1 MKKTFAIFALCLLVL
16 LGGVIAAVTV
26 LHDDRDDVTVTVS
39 NVKGD
44 PAAAEGFT
52 AQQSAHFQHNLR
64 WDLTIPLAHP
74 ENTETVFSRQ
84 NNLSYGG
91 EGALVNCAVY
101 ISTPSSSKWLANE
114 KIYDLEEA
122 FLTDPNLA
130 VYRDFLPM
138 VKETQEETP
147 NSKRHSKTFLLKDH
161 LEVYPMA
168 VEAHAPY
175 TVGPRSMSE
184 LGDAW
189 QDFFAFPVPEEEAWT
204 ITMEKGTDGA
214 ILAFDLTCDSPAYS
228 PNVLAAYAGN
238 RLFFTLDGNSSGAC
252 VNTPGGFGIYAPAV
266 VWEDGNPWHQMDSLS
281 NVFPLPQETEVL
293 DLAAAADGENLL
305 LTYRQEEVCTFAVID
320 PETMAVADSFSLP
333 GQAPERIFWG
343 DGFLL
348 FCGEET
354 FHLYQPQGDTYAH
367 VFTAPMED
375 HIRNAEDYLLRAVW
389 NGGQLA
395 IATADGQ
402 SRLPGLTLSIFEDGA
417 LAYQGVYE
425 TSLNQ
430 DKQEGS
436 YPDDF
441 VFLLSGRE
449 LELAWEG

>member
-16 LGGVIAAVTV
+16 LGGVIAAVTT
-26 LHDDRDDVTVTVS
+26 LHQDRDDVTVTATTFA
-39 NVKGD
+39 GD

-52 AQQSAHFQHNLR
+52 ARQSAHLQNKLY

-114 KIYDLEEA
+114 KIYDLKEA

-175 TVGPRSMSE
+175 TAGPRSMSE

-189 QDFFAFPVPEEEAWT
+189 EDFFAFPVPEEEAWT
-204 ITMEKGTDGA
+204 ITIEKGTDGA

-228 PNVLAAYAGN
+228 PNVLTAYAGD
-238 RLFFTLDGNSSGAC
+238 RLFFTLAGNSSGAC

-266 VWEDGNPWHQMDSLS
+266 VWEDGNPCHQMDSLS

-305 LTYRQEEVCTFAVID
+305 LTYRQEEVCTFTVID
-320 PETMAVADSFSLP
+320 PETMTAKDSFSVP
-333 GQAPERIFWG
+333 GESPDRVFWG
-343 DGFLL
+343 EGFLL

-354 FHLYQPQGDTYAH
+354 FHLYLPQGETYTH
-367 VFTAPMED
+367 VFSAPMQT
-375 HIRNAEDYLLRAVW
+375 HIRNAESYLLQALW
-389 NGGQLA
+389 NGERLA
-395 IATADGQ
+395 IATADGYN
-402 SRLPGLTLSIFEDGA
+402 RLPGLTLSVFEDGT
-417 LAYQGVYE
+417 LVYQGVYE
-425 TSLNQ
+425 TSLNEG
-430 DKQEGS
+430 KQEGS
-436 YPDDF
+436 YPDDY
-441 VFLLSGRE
+441 VYLLNGAE
-449 LELAWEG
+449 LELGWEE

>member
-16 LGGVIAAVTV
+16 LGGVIAAVTT
-26 LHDDRDDVTVTVS
+26 LHQDRDDVTVTATTFA
-39 NVKGD
+39 GD

-52 AQQSAHFQHNLR
+52 ARQSAHLQNKLY

-74 ENTETVFSRQ
+74 ESTEVAFSRQ
-84 NNLSYGG
+84 NDQHYNIAGT
-91 EGALVNCAVY
+91 AVNCAVY
-101 ISTPSSSKWLANE
+101 INTPSSGSRVANE
-114 KIYDLEEA
+114 KVYDLEEV

-138 VKETQEETP
+138 VNETLAETP
-147 NSKRHSKTFLLKDH
+147 NNKRHSKTFRLKDH

-168 VEAHAPY
+168 VEAYAPY
-175 TVGPRSMSE
+175 TDGPRSMSE

-189 QDFFAFPVPEEEAWT
+189 EDFFAFPIPEEETWT

-228 PNVLAAYAGN
+228 PNVLTAYAGD
-238 RLFFTLDGNSSGAC
+238 RLFFTLAGNSSGAC
-252 VNTPGGFGIYAPAV
+252 VNTPGGFGIYATDV
-266 VWEDGNPWHQMDSLS
+266 VWEDGNPWQKLDRLS
-281 NVFPLPQETEVL
+281 NVYPLPQGTEVL
-293 DLAAAADGENLL
+293 DLAVSSDGKHLL
-305 LTYRQEEVCTFAVID
+305 LTCRQGEVCTFTVID
-320 PETMAVADSFSLP
+320 PETMTAKDSFSVP
-333 GQAPERIFWG
+333 GESPDRVFWG
-343 DGFLL
+343 EGFLL

-389 NGGQLA
+389 NGGRLA